1 MSTPQQDNSQSAEQ
15 ASTSPSMEW
24 ETTDRDLSQALTKSS
39 PEDISDRSTQ
49 PEEETAFEDIEVQ
62 SSPKPKR
69 WQRVVVA
76 GILLAVGLGGIP
88 LVYRNSLRSQ
98 PDTAKPQQNLPT
110 ILPVETITVETVN
123 SYSVARAYTG
133 IVEAQR
139 TSELSFEQS
148 GLLRSLSVDQGQQV
162 NQGEV
167 MARLDTR
174 QLQAQRQGLIAQ
186 KDQAIA
192 TLTELQNGP
201 RQETIAATRSRLTQE
216 QARLRELQA
225 GPRTENI
232 DAAGSRLEDLQ
243 QQLELA
249 QLQTQRR
256 RDLYAEGAISREDLD
271 QTITTEDSLLARINE
286 AESNLTELQTGTR
299 IEQIQAQQAQ
309 VQQVRSQ
316 LDELLAGTRIEQIQA
331 QQAQVRQIESQISE
345 LEILLEKSLLSAP
358 FSGQISRRYI
368 DEGTVVSAGQQVVR
382 LVEGRQPEVRVGVPA
397 EALSDLRIGRQY
409 PVEVGGEVYSAG
421 LISILPEVDS
431 ATRTRTVILLLPQ
444 IVAPGTIGR
453 LQLTR
458 IQSTEGFWLPTSALI
473 RGERGLWACYALV
486 AVENSTDI
494 PPRTKQLERRTVEV
508 LHTEGERS
516 LVRGLLQPGEQVVA
530 NGVQQFVPGQWV
542 EVLLGE

>member
-15 ASTSPSMEW
+15 TEQSPAMEYQ
-24 ETTDRDLSQALTKSS
+24 TTDRDLSQALTK
-39 PEDISDRSTQ
+39 PGPKDLYHPSTQ
-49 PEEETAFEDIEVQ
+49 PDEETAFEDIGVQ
-62 SSPKPKR
+62 YQPKSKR
-69 WQRVVVA
+69 WQRTIAV
-76 GILLAVGLGGIP
+76 GILLAVGLGGIAFFH
-88 LVYRNSLRSQ
+88 RNSFISQ
-98 PDTAKPQQNLPT
+98 SDTAKPQQNLPT
-110 ILPVETITVETVN
+110 ILPVETITVESVN
-123 SYSVARAYTG
+123 SYSVARGYTG

-148 GLLRSLSVDQGQQV
+148 GLLRSLSVDEGQQV
-162 NQGEV
+162 SQGEV

-174 QLQAQRQGLIAQ
+174 QLEAQRQGLIAQ

-201 RQETIAATRSRLTQE
+201 RQETIAATRSRLAQE

-256 RDLYAEGAISREDLD
+256 RNLYAEGAISREDLD
-271 QTITTEDSLLARINE
+271 ETITTEDSLLARINE
-286 AESNLTELQTGTR
+286 ARSNLAELQTGTR
-299 IEQIQAQQAQ
+299 PEQIDAQMAQ
-309 VQQVRSQ
+309 VQQVQSQ

-331 QQAQVRQIESQISE
+331 QQAQVRRIESQINE
-345 LEILLEKSLLSAP
+345 LEILLEKSVLSAP

-382 LVEGRQPEVRVGVPA
+382 LVEARQPEVRVGVPS

-409 PVEVGGEVYSAG
+409 PVEMGAEVYSAE

-444 IVAPGTIGR
+444 TVAPGTIAR

-473 RGERGLWACYALV
+473 RGERGLWACYTLV
-486 AVENSTDI
+486 PVENSTDNL

-508 LHTEGERS
+508 LHSEGDRS

-530 NGVQQFVPGQWV
+530 NGVQQFVAGQWV
-542 EVLLGE
+542 IGSR